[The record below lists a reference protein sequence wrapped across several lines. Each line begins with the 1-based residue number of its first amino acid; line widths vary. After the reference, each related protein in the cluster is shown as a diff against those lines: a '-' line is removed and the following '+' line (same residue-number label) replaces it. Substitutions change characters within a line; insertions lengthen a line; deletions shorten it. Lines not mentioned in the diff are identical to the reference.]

1 MAYLDN
7 TGLARFFAGLKNVF
21 VAKTSIT
28 NNLTTTAA
36 GLALDARQ
44 GLALNTAIGTKATT
58 ARYTATL
65 STTWSGAG
73 PYTQTVTV
81 SGMLAADTPIVD
93 LVASTTKATAIL
105 QAEAWACVGKITTAA
120 NAITVTCFE
129 DKPTTAIPI
138 QLKVVR

>member
-7 TGLARFFAGLKNVF
+7 TGLTRFFAGLKNIF
-21 VAKTSIT
+21 VAKTSVA
-28 NNLTTTAA
+28 NNATTTAA
-36 GLALDARQ
+36 GYVLDARQ
-44 GLALNTAIGTKATT
+44 GQTLSTAIAAKAAT

-65 STTWSGAG
+65 STTWSGSG

-93 LVASTTKATAIL
+93 LVPSTTNATAIL